1 MHIERIDTPDPDTRA
16 AISAAIDVYN
26 DAKTG
31 RPEPASRVA
40 VLVRDEAGV
49 TLGGAWCVIYYDWLH
64 VDLMYLPA
72 FLRGQGMGT
81 RVMRAVEREAARQG
95 CNGVWLDTAT
105 FQAPGFYEKLGF
117 SKFGEIPDFLPGS
130 GRMWLLK
137 RPAADGPDDPGLAVM
152 RTPSEADLAVLMG
165 GIRAY
170 NDTQAGEA
178 DLRWLG
184 LLVRDAPGR
193 PVLGGLWARM
203 SRGWMFIELLVLPEH
218 GRRAG
223 LGTELMDRAEAAVR
237 EVGGRGVW
245 LDTFS
250 FQARPF
256 YEKRGYAVFGEI
268 PDYPAPHSRFLLW
281 KRLGSSMP

>member
-1 MHIERIDTPDPDTRA
+1 MHIERIDTPNPDAHA

-26 DAKTG
+26 DARTG

-40 VLVRDEAGV
+40 VLVRDARGV

-72 FLRGQGMGT
+72 SLRGQGMGT
-81 RVMRAVEREAARQG
+81 RVMRAVEREAARHG

-105 FQAPGFYEKLGF
+105 FQAPGFYDKLGF
-117 SKFGEIPDFLPGS
+117 TKFGELPDFTPGS
-130 GRMWLLK
+130 DRMWLLK
-137 RPAADGPDDPGLAVM
+137 RPASDGPDDPGLDVVQA
-152 RTPSEADLAVLMG
+152 PDEADHAIILRGLWD
-165 GIRAY
+165 Y
-170 NDTQAGEA
+170 NDSRAGVS
-178 DLRWLG
+178 DLHRLG
-184 LLVRDAPGR
+184 LLVRDAPSG
-193 PVLGGLWARM
+193 PILGGLWARM

-218 GRRAG
+218 ARHAG

-237 EVGGRGVW
+237 ELDGRGVW

-268 PDYPAPHSRFLLW
+268 PDYPAPHSRFLLQ
-281 KRLGSSMP
+281 KRLG